1 MIAVLMEIGPGR
13 WLLACAVGAAAL
25 SLLAWAVQRIG
36 QALAA
41 LEPVPRGVLLME
53 MGHG

>member
-1 MIAVLMEIGPGR
+1 MGKTGPAWPAGSGR
-13 WLLACAVGAAAL
+13 SAAAI
-25 SLLAWAVQRIG
+25 SLLAWAVQSAG

-41 LEPVPRGVLLME
+41 LEPVPRGVLLVE